1 MRTPDE
7 YRQHA
12 LGAFAALQLPEAWKL
27 EGYDTVLFDTDE
39 PEKGPQSIGAIYID
53 KNTTGMQLKRYRVFY
68 HTPTEHL
75 GIVEKT
81 IIDFGKFSYNCLIS
95 NQSIK
100 QMNEFISEY
109 TKPKEPEDEDA

>member
-1 MRTPDE
+1 MRKPDE

-12 LGAFAALQLPEAWKL
+12 LGAFAALQLPETWKL

-81 IIDFGKFSYNCLIS
+81 IIDFGKHAYTCLTS
-95 NQSIK
+95 NKSIK
-100 QMNEFISEY
+100 QLNEFIEQYSNP
-109 TKPKEPEDEDA
+109 PKDDE